1 MPYICE
7 KCGFSCDSQTKLNT
21 HLNKK
26 TPCISDENNKDGIEC
41 EFCNNVYSTNS
52 NLKRHY
58 TRCVVRKNPELLLK
72 HIEHQKE
79 IIQQKDQII
88 EQKDQIIE
96 QLKDT
101 KSTVDIDI
109 SSATD
114 NSINKTIK
122 TNVDNSTNITNNI
135 TNNITLIEQPF
146 ALRFEDMSY
155 LLQYHENN
163 NSEEFWI
170 LAENIRKSMKNG
182 NLDGMINSLLTYIH
196 NNKNLKQ
203 GQNIRYC
210 PEGEHKDELLIYDYD
225 EKGIG
230 YWRPSDIRPVA
241 FTLSQEFDQIHS
253 RQRIKDSQDNKSED
267 PNITKKEQRNME
279 KFEGMSTSL
288 YRDLENQEALL
299 KFIKKFHSSKYV
311 PENLRDDMQNDNI
324 HPKNDEKSPAVIA
337 HKQYI
342 RKNKSCQSKTNKST
356 KPSKSSKKELE
367 QKERDRLHEESRQKR
382 KAEEAED
389 ERKEEEYK
397 RKCEADGIEYESKAT
412 RAYRKQYAEQA
423 KTR

>member
-1 MPYICE
+1 LE
-7 KCGFSCDSQTKLNT
+7 
-21 HLNKK
+21 
-26 TPCISDENNKDGIEC
+26 
-41 EFCNNVYSTNS
+41 
-52 NLKRHY
+52 
-58 TRCVVRKNPELLLK
+58 
-72 HIEHQKE
+72 
-79 IIQQKDQII
+79 II
-88 EQKDQIIE
+88 EQKDKLLQQKDELIEQQANTIE
-96 QLKDT
+96 QLKDA
-101 KSTVDIDI
+101 KPTVDIDI

-155 LLQYHENN
+155 LLQYHEDN

-210 PEGEHKDELLIYDYD
+210 PEGKHKGELLIYDYD

-241 FTLSQEFDQIHS
+241 FTLSQEFVQIHS
-253 RQRIKDSQDNKSED
+253 RQRIKDSEDNKSED
-267 PNITKKEQRNME
+267 SNITKKEQHNL
-279 KFEGMSTSL
+279 KTLEGMSTSL
-288 YRDLENQEALL
+288 YKDLENQEALL

-311 PENLRDDMQNDNI
+311 PENLRDDMQNENI
-324 HPKNDEKSPAVIA
+324 HPKDDDESPAVIA

-342 RKNKSCQSKTNKST
+342 KKHQKNKPKTNKST

-367 QKERDRLHEESRQKR
+367 QKERDRLHEKSNVDEYGYPKLTKQEQIERLKR
-382 KAEEAED
+382 KAEEVEE

-412 RAYRKQYAEQA
+412 RAYRKNYESPA
-423 KTR
+423 KTK